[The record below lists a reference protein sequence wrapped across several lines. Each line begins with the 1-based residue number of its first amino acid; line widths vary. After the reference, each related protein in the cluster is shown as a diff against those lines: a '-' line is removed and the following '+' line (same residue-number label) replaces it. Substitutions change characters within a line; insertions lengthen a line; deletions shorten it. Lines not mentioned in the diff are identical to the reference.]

1 MMLKSDYRMKKLF
14 TVPLTFALAVLMLAF
29 QAQSVTAQT
38 RTIRGKVIDRKDKQP
53 VIGATV
59 TEVDKDR
66 RTVNGVVTDV
76 DGNFVLRVSNPL
88 NKVNVSFLGY
98 KTAVFDIGSPTALDV
113 QLDPSVSELT
123 EVVVTGRKMSSNG
136 LLEID
141 ERSSTVSVARVNAKD
156 LEEMSA
162 TSIDQALQGRLPG
175 VDFAANSGDPGAGM
189 QIRIRGTST
198 INGSTDPLIVV
209 DGMPYET
216 EIPED
221 FNFGTA
227 DEQGYATLLNIAPS
241 DIQDISVLK
250 DAAATAVW
258 GSRASN
264 GVLLINTKRGRQ
276 GKPVVSYSVRGT
288 MSRQPEAIPMLS
300 GDQFSMLIPEAYMNR
315 TGTPLN
321 TQTVKELQ
329 YDISDPYYYY
339 NYSNNT
345 NWIDAITQT
354 GYKQDHSVSINGG
367 GEKARYYASV
377 GYLGEKGT
385 TIGTGLDRIS
395 TRINLDYNVSNKIKF
410 RTDIAYTHSIT
421 DKIFDKDARRIAYDK
436 MPNMSIYEYDA
447 QGNNTSIYLSPL
459 QNIQGSFDRT
469 YNPVAMLREARNNVI
484 GERIT
489 PHFNLQYDFMPDFLK
504 ATVDVQFDIE
514 NSKNK
519 SFLPQIATGRPISE
533 LVVNQAYD
541 GDRDAFRLQTKT
553 NLVFTPKLGEKHN
566 FIGLLSLLSNDDR
579 STSLQT
585 SSSNSA
591 SPELQDPSSPSRTQ
605 NLASNFSQVR
615 SVAGLLNGQ
624 YSFNDKYIIN
634 AGLRVDGNSKFGP
647 ANRYG
652 LFPSISTRWRI
663 SGENFLKDVK
673 AIDDLS
679 LRASYGQSGRAP
691 KTNYGFYN
699 IYKNYNWDY
708 LGNSAVYSSD
718 IELRN
723 LRWETVTG
731 RNLGLNVILFK
742 NKLDFDVDVYRMR
755 TTDLFFPGLSIP
767 SISGYN
773 SLDMNV
779 GTMDNQGWEINL
791 RANPL
796 KTKNWNVNL
805 SFNFARNVNV
815 IREISEFYPTEE
827 GNTNTNGQYKR
838 FLQVDNPFG
847 SFYGYRFKGVYTD
860 ADATIA
866 RDKNNKSLIGA
877 DGTSVPMRFDYPNTN
892 YVFQPGDA
900 MYEDINHD
908 GNINYMDVVYLG
920 NGNPKFIGGFGPEII
935 YKGNLKVMAFFSFR
949 YKYDVINTTKMNST
963 SMHNYD
969 NQSTAVLR
977 RWRNPGD
984 VTDIPR
990 ALYGSGYNWLG
1001 SDRYV
1006 EDASFIRL
1014 KTVTVR
1020 YNFAKPITDKLKM
1033 KNLGIYFTAEN
1044 LLTFTSYTGQD
1055 PEVSPKLNSPFALI
1069 QDGSMTPP
1077 TRNMVFGL
1085 TAGF

>member
-1 MMLKSDYRMKKLF
+1 MKKII
-14 TVPLTFALAVLMLAF
+14 TQPLAF
-29 QAQSVTAQT
+29 CLVLLAIAAFQTEFAMAQNAVRA
-38 RTIRGKVIDRKDKQP
+38 IRGKVIDKKDKLP

-59 TEVDKDR
+59 TEIDKEK
-66 RTVNGVVTDV
+66 RTLNGVTTDI
-76 DGNFVLRVSNPL
+76 DGNFVLRVSNPQ
-88 NKVNVSFLGY
+88 NKISVSFLGY
-98 KTAVFDIGSPTALDV
+98 KTSTYDVGNRTVLDV
-113 QLDPSVSELT
+113 QLEGSSNELT
-123 EVVVTGRKMSSNG
+123 EVVVTGRKTSSNG

-198 INGSTDPLIVV
+198 INGSTEPLIVV

-227 DEQGYATLLNIAPS
+227 DEQGYASLLNIAPS

-264 GVLLINTKRGRQ
+264 GVLIINTKRGRL
-276 GKPVVSYSVRGT
+276 GKPVVSYAVKGT
-288 MSRQPEAIPMLS
+288 MANQPAAIPMLS
-300 GDQFSMLIPEAYMNR
+300 GDQFSMLIPEAFMNR
-315 TGTPLN
+315 NGSPLN

-329 YDISDPYYYY
+329 YDISDPYYFN

-354 GYKQDHSVSINGG
+354 GFKQDHNVSINGG

-385 TIGTGLDRIS
+385 TIGTGLNRIS

-421 DKIFDKDARRIAYDK
+421 DKIFSDNARRIAYDK
-436 MPNMSIYEYDA
+436 MPNMSVYEYDA
-447 QGNNTSIYLSPL
+447 QGNNTGIYLSPL
-459 QNIQGSFDRT
+459 QNIQGAYAGT
-469 YNPVAMLREARNNVI
+469 YNPVAMLNEATNEVI

-489 PHFNLQYDFMPDFLK
+489 PHFNLQYDFMPEFLK

-519 SFLPQIATGRPISE
+519 SFLPQIATGRPINE
-533 LVVNQAYD
+533 VNVNRAYD

-553 NLVFTPKLGEKHN
+553 NLVFTPKLGENHS
-566 FIGLLSLLSNDDR
+566 FIGLVSLLSNDDR
-579 STSLQT
+579 STSLQSLT
-585 SSSNSA
+585 SNSA
-591 SPELQDPSSPSRTQ
+591 SPQLQDPTSPSRTQ
-605 NLASNFSQVR
+605 NLSSSFSQVR
-615 SVAGLLNGQ
+615 SVAALINGQ
-624 YSFNDKYIIN
+624 YGYKDKYIVN
-634 AGLRVDGNSKFGP
+634 AGLRADANSKFGP
-647 ANRYG
+647 ANRSG

-673 AIDDLS
+673 VINDLS

-699 IYKNYNWDY
+699 IYNNYDWDY
-708 LGNSAVYSSD
+708 LGNPAVYSSN

-731 RNLGLNVILFK
+731 RNLGLNVILFN

-755 TTDLFFPGLSIP
+755 TTDLFFPDLSIP

-773 SLDMNV
+773 NLDMNV

-796 KTKNWNVNL
+796 KTKNWNLNL

-815 IREISEFYPTEE
+815 IREISEFYPRES

-860 ADATIA
+860 ADATVA
-866 RDKNNKSLIGA
+866 RDKNDKPLISA
-877 DGTSVPMRFDYPNTN
+877 DGTQVPMRFDYPNTD

-900 MYEDINHD
+900 MYEDVNHD

-920 NGNPKFIGGFGPEII
+920 NGNPKFIGGFGPEITF
-935 YKGNLKVMAFFSFR
+935 KGNLKLTAFFSFR
-949 YKYDVINTTKMNST
+949 YKYDVINQTKMIST
-963 SMHNYD
+963 NMYEYD

-984 VTDIPR
+984 VTNIPR
-990 ALYGSGYNWLG
+990 ALYNSGYNWLG

-1006 EDASFIRL
+1006 EDASFVRL
-1014 KTVTVR
+1014 KTLTMR
-1020 YNFAKPITDKLKM
+1020 YNFTKPLLDKMKL
-1033 KNLGIYFTAEN
+1033 KNLGVYFTAEN
-1044 LLTFTSYTGQD
+1044 LLTFTTYTGQD
-1055 PEVSPKLNSPFALI
+1055 PEVSPRLGNPFALI
-1069 QDGSMTPP
+1069 QDNSMTPP